1 MGDGMVD
8 LMVVEDESIVAKD
21 IQSSLESM
29 GYSASCVAST
39 GEEAV
44 RLAARHRP
52 DLVLMDIRLP
62 GPMDG
67 IEAAQEISSRYEVP
81 VIFLTAF
88 ADEDLIRRACEVG
101 GYGYLMKPFQER
113 EVYAS
118 IEMAIAKHRQEQQ
131 REERL
136 RHLETEHQRRRGAEQ
151 SGMIPIC
158 AKCKKIRN
166 REGDWERFETF
177 FSLRFGTQFTHW
189 LCPNCYD
196 EEMEKL
202 HEWDD
207 DPP

>member
-1 MGDGMVD
+1 MGDDMVD

-29 GYSASCVAST
+29 GYSTSCVAST
-39 GEEAV
+39 GEEAIL
-44 RLAARHRP
+44 LAARHRP

-62 GPMDG
+62 GRIDG

-88 ADEDLIRRACEVG
+88 ADEELIRRACEVG

-131 REERL
+131 REARL
-136 RHLETEHQRRRGAEQ
+136 RQLEGEALPQAAP
-151 SGMIPIC
+151 SDIIPVC
-158 AKCKKIRN
+158 AKCKKVRTD
-166 REGDWERFETF
+166 EGKWEQFEAF
-177 FSLRFGTQFTHW
+177 FRSRFGAQFTHW

-202 HEWDD
+202 QEWDEN
-207 DPP
+207 PP